1 MQQGSSYMHGV
12 FHRFLTAARFKRSL
26 IFLSLAS
33 FLLLGGCASVPHKA
47 PVTVE
52 QIVQMSHDGVAPSA
66 IIEQMRESG
75 TVYRLSASEFARLS
89 TQGVSNEVLDYMQS
103 TYLDDARRDGYRYAG
118 PYPYGYYSY
127 GWAPGYGYWGSPATI
142 LVPYRP
148 RFGYGGAGFAHRS
161 HR

>member
-1 MQQGSSYMHGV
+1 MRGL
-12 FHRFLTAARFKRSL
+12 FHRFLTAARSKRSL
-26 IFLSLAS
+26 ILAS
-33 FLLLGGCASVPHKA
+33 VAGVLLLSACASVPHKP

-66 IIEQMRESG
+66 IVEQLRESG

-118 PYPYGYYSY
+118 PYAYGYYSY
-127 GWAPGYGYWGSPATI
+127 GWVPGYGYWGPPSPVFI
-142 LVPYRP
+142 PYRP
-148 RFGYGGAGFAHRS
+148 RFGHGGPGFAHRA